1 MSKKLFR
8 ISAIT
13 IFIIYC
19 AVMIWLLFFKDRIGI
34 PVHSYWE
41 TLKSRINLIPFK
53 TVAQYLKM
61 MSVQSNFTH
70 AVVNLLGNILI
81 FVPLGTFSPMILR
94 KLNTFWRVFI
104 CGTFAVIAIELT
116 QLFTLSGSCDI
127 DDLLLNLLGISM
139 GFALYKLFSHFTK
152 GILKK

>member
-53 TVAQYLKM
+53 TVIRHIYSMAA
-61 MSVQSNFTH
+61 SSNFTH
-70 AVVNLLGNILI
+70 SFVNFFGNIFV
-81 FVPLGTFSPMILR
+81 FVPLGVFLPYLLQKTRTFLR
-94 KLNTFWRVFI
+94 CLVYS
-104 CGTFAVIAIELT
+104 GTAIIIVELT
-116 QLFTLSGSCDI
+116 QLFTLRGFLDI